1 MPLRRSA
8 ALLATLLAFGLAGP
22 ALACCGGARAPAAP
36 PSAAAAPI
44 PFATQGAALVEAARW
59 LGAHNP
65 TGTVGPWCADFVSF
79 VLRRV
84 GLRPLA
90 GRLAADALRYG
101 PRLAGPQVGALAV
114 MGTRRGWAGHVGF
127 VEGIEADGSIV
138 LLSGNWGGR
147 VARSVAP
154 RSAVTAFVAVGR

>member
-1 MPLRRSA
+1 M
-8 ALLATLLAFGLAGP
+8 
-22 ALACCGGARAPAAP
+22 
-36 PSAAAAPI
+36 
-44 PFATQGAALVEAARW
+44 
-59 LGAHNP
+59 
-65 TGTVGPWCADFVSF
+65 
-79 VLRRV
+79 LRRV